1 MEHEQIYTETI
12 YGGSKECP
20 GCGSSMTPV
29 ASTFAGST
37 GKCSDCRNRG
47 HEKNLKAAMAKPR

>member
-1 MEHEQIYTETI
+1 MAREQIYTETT

-20 GCGSSMTPV
+20 GCGAPMDPV
-29 ASTFAGST
+29 AATFAGST

-47 HEKNLKAAMAKPR
+47 HAKNLKAAMAKPR